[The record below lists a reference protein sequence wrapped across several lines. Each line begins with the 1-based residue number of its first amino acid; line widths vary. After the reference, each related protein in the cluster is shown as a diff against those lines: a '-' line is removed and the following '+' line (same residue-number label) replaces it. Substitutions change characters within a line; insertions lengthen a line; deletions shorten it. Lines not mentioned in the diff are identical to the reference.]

1 MILKIKIILASTSRY
16 RAELL
21 TRLQIPFAIVKPA
34 VDESPLT
41 GESPAATALRLSIA
55 KAIFVAESIS
65 ADSTNAASSHDID
78 HPKLTSILIIGS
90 DQVADLNGQQLGK
103 PGLRDR
109 AKEQLQAMRGQ
120 TVIFHTALAVVH
132 AETRRT
138 QSLIEPTKVTFRN
151 YSDNEIE
158 NYLDRENA
166 LDCAGSAKSEGLG
179 AALISRMT
187 SNDPTA
193 LIGLPLLALTEML
206 AKEGYRVLA

>member
-34 VDESPLT
+34 VDEAPLT
-41 GESPAATALRLSIA
+41 GESPAATSLRLSIA
-55 KAIFVAESIS
+55 KAIVVAESIS

-78 HPKLTSILIIGS
+78 YPKPTSTLIIGS

-132 AETRRT
+132 VETRRT

-179 AALISRMT
+179 ASLISRIT